1 MQRWAAAGAAAALG
15 CALLLA
21 ATSQTVASAPS
32 GRSSPSV
39 KVSPSRGLMA
49 GESVIVTGTGVS
61 NPAGGGSQT
70 WFVAQCTAAVR
81 GHFDPSTDTPH
92 CNLTAAKAIHITRN
106 GTFTTHF
113 QVATGI
119 IGDGYC
125 GTAGHLTCVL
135 GVGTAN
141 GLGTVVKIT
150 FRSQPPYP
158 VTGPTG

>member
-1 MQRWAAAGAAAALG
+1 MQRWAAAGAAAALSG
-15 CALLLA
+15 VALLA
-21 ATSQTVASAPS
+21 ATSPTVASGPPAK
-32 GRSSPSV
+32 SSSSV

-49 GESVIVTGTGVS
+49 GESVTITGTVMPS
-61 NPAGGGSQT
+61 SSGGGNQT

-81 GHFDPSTDTPH
+81 GHLDPSTDTPH
-92 CNLTAAKAIHITRN
+92 CDLTAAKAIHVNRN
-106 GTFTTHF
+106 GTFTAHYH
-113 QVATGI
+113 VVTGI

-141 GLGTVVKIT
+141 GQGAVVKIT
-150 FRSQPPYP
+150 FRSPPPYP